1 MTPLRRLSTR
11 LVLAL
16 AAVCLALLLGGCV
29 YLRLLELKKQL
40 GQFDRFF
47 LLQTHHGVGL
57 VCQTPI
63 LTPDDIR
70 WIGLRPEETKTLGQ
84 AEQWQVRWIKQL
96 TPGIV
101 ESGQFDIAIELGFV
115 EGRLTRVAIPER
127 YFAVMPKDFLVN
139 IIKSLGQGRVDKSS
153 RKIESAVTAVPPALP
168 DIDKLLGRPSE
179 EIVDGPNTIVRY
191 RYVPVT
197 KEAGAGVFDMRLTF
211 HTTSG
216 KLLEWQGKTP
226 VGNIRFKFDQPK

>member
-1 MTPLRRLSTR
+1 MIPARRLSTR

-16 AAVCLALLLGGCV
+16 AAACVALLLGGCV

-47 LLQTHHGVGL
+47 TLQTHHGVGL
-57 VCQTPI
+57 VCQQPL

-70 WIGLRPEETKTLGQ
+70 WIGLRPEEIKKLGV

-96 TPGIV
+96 PPGV
-101 ESGQFDIAIELGFV
+101 TETGQFDIVIELGFV
-115 EGRLTRVAIPER
+115 EGKLTRLAIPER

-139 IIKSLGQGRVDKSS
+139 IIKSLGKGQVDKSS
-153 RKIESAVTAVPPALP
+153 KRIDSAVTAVPPDLP

-179 EIVDGPNTIVRY
+179 QTVEGANTIVRY

-197 KEAGAGVFDMRLTF
+197 KEASAGVFDMRLTF

-216 KLLEWQGKTP
+216 KLLEWHGKTP
-226 VGNIRFKFDQPK
+226 VGNIRFKFEQSK

>member
-1 MTPLRRLSTR
+1 MTPTRRLSTR
-11 LVLAL
+11 LTLAL
-16 AAVCLALLLGGCV
+16 AAACVALLLGGCV

-47 LLQTHHGVGL
+47 TLQTHHGVGL
-57 VCQTPI
+57 VCQHPI

-70 WIGLRPEETKTLGQ
+70 WIGLRPEEIKRLGQ

-96 TPGIV
+96 PPGV
-101 ESGQFDIAIELGFV
+101 TETGQFDIVIELGFV
-115 EGRLTRVAIPER
+115 AGRLTRLAIPER

-139 IIKSLGQGRVDKSS
+139 IIKSLGKGQVDKSS
-153 RKIESAVTAVPPALP
+153 KRIDSAVAAVPPDLP

-179 EIVDGPNTIVRY
+179 QSVEGPNTIVRY

-197 KEAGAGVFDMRLTF
+197 KESGAGVFDMRLTF

-216 KLLEWQGKTP
+216 KLLEWHGKTP
-226 VGNIRFKFDQPK
+226 VGNIRFKFEQAK

>member
-1 MTPLRRLSTR
+1 MMRARRLSTR
-11 LVLAL
+11 LMLAL
-16 AAVCLALLLGGCV
+16 AAACVALLLGGCV

-40 GQFDRFF
+40 GQFERFF
-47 LLQTHHGVGL
+47 TLQTHNGVGL
-57 VCQTPI
+57 ICQQPI

-70 WIGLRPEETKTLGQ
+70 WIGLRPEEIKRLGQ

-96 TPGIV
+96 PPGVI
-101 ESGQFDIAIELGFV
+101 ETGQFDIMIELGFV

-139 IIKSLGQGRVDKSS
+139 LIKSLGKGQVDKSS
-153 RKIESAVTAVPPALP
+153 KKIESAVTATPPDLP

-179 EIVDGPNTIVRY
+179 EFVEGANTIVRY

-211 HTTSG
+211 HTESG
-216 KLLEWQGKTP
+216 KLLEWHGKTP